1 MKVVLNKYRE
11 FARYIDREIKV
22 KKGSIEWSTIPLY
35 KQIEIP
41 KAIDETSEILFL
53 QSVEKKL
60 PDNYKNLVNE
70 FPSYTWSFLHEVGH
84 IECNHI
90 QGNSVFRIF
99 ANFIGSLGFAKIAN
113 SIYFKLKEER
123 QATEWAINYAIHNT
137 NIVRK
142 FTNELQ
148 KVYCRYYKSMN
159 LEE

>member
-22 KKGSIEWSTIPLY
+22 KKGNIEWSTIPLY

-70 FPSYTWSFLHEVGH
+70 FPSYT
-84 IECNHI
+84 
-90 QGNSVFRIF
+90 
-99 ANFIGSLGFAKIAN
+99 
-113 SIYFKLKEER
+113 
-123 QATEWAINYAIHNT
+123 
-137 NIVRK
+137 
-142 FTNELQ
+142 
-148 KVYCRYYKSMN
+148 
-159 LEE
+159 